1 MEGAQPISG
10 QLVLSFTEHG
20 LPPEGDPIFSDTS
33 SSHQEACL
41 FALSTRGQTNYKKQ
55 ASKKNYN
62 PAASRMETCSH
73 RKLLRMKEHRT
84 VFQMKEQD
92 KSPEKK
98 LNEVEIS
105 NLLRG

>member
-1 MEGAQPISG
+1 M
-10 QLVLSFTEHG
+10 VC
-20 LPPEGDPIFSDTS
+20 PPEGDPIFSAIS

-41 FALSTRGQTNYKKQ
+41 LALSTRGQTNYKKQ

-62 PAASRMETCSH
+62 PAASKMESRSH
-73 RKLLRMKEHRT
+73 RKLIRMKKHRI

-98 LNEVEIS
+98 LNEVDIG